1 MDDPLKVCQGK
12 FPTDHR
18 SGAVTDETATV
29 LPLILM
35 YHKCSKVPDA
45 KSHLKRRI
53 IILLKIMLIFLLVLF
68 LIILLIILILLLAI
82 IILFLLLIM
91 LLLTKKQL
99 RIGSF

>member
-45 KSHLKRRI
+45 KTHLKRRI

-68 LIILLIILILLLAI
+68 LIILLIILILLLL